1 MFALISW
8 IVFGLIVGALAKFVI
23 TGSDPMG
30 WFATIALGVVGSIV
44 GGFIASL
51 LWGVTDADTLQPRG
65 FFSSPLG
72 AILLLHI
79 GLKLVRGAAVS

>member
-8 IVFGLIVGALAKFVI
+8 IVFGLILGALARLVL

-30 WFATIALGVVGSIV
+30 WPATLLLGVAGSIL

-51 LWGVTDADTLQPRG
+51 VTGSGSGGFQPAG
-65 FFSSPLG
+65 FFFSLIG
-72 AILLLHI
+72 AILLL
-79 GLKLVRGAAVS
+79 LVVRKFRTTSTAG